1 MEVLCNEGGK
11 EEHVTCIEAEVSQP
25 QKTGGLPSRS
35 SRGLGGF
42 MLIQSLALNSAGSA
56 IYVSAPGADL

>member
-1 MEVLCNEGGK
+1 MEVLCNEAGE

-35 SRGLGGF
+35 SHGLSGL
-42 MLIQSLALNSAGSA
+42 MLIQGLSLNSACSA
-56 IYVSAPGADL
+56 TYV